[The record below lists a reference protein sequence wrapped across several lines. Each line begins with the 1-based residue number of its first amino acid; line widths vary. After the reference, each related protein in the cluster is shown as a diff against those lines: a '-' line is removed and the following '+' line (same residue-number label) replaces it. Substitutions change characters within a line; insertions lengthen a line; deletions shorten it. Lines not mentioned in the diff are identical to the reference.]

1 MNRKRIAAMAIVAAV
16 SGLFGTGVA
25 NAEALDGHYGTNP
38 NNGIGKNT
46 TITIDGSF
54 NDWSEDMMIAKGV
67 ANDDPRI
74 FRGSHEGPVYD
85 TYALYSAWDDENL
98 YFMWQ
103 YTNVTDVV
111 DPAQQY
117 PISDNGKPYNGDI
130 PIMLALNTGSGNTTD
145 GTASDGK
152 PVWGL
157 DVKFTTDVDTVLCFS
172 TKPGVGQPAIFKA
185 VNGKLDYDSCVGFKK
200 AGVEYKYGDGF
211 LGSTMDG
218 IKGNGYSGYTPADLL
233 SSSSNWVN
241 FLNEGHNTSQDTMYE
256 MKIPLSA
263 LGITRDYLENNGIG
277 AMLISTFGA
286 SGIGSLP
293 MDMAFLDNA
302 TQPYSFDESTSAEKE
317 DSDNVTV
324 PLAKIGAM
332 NQVINP
338 IKSPVISSLEADK
351 VSPQKTGTA
360 IKFDTEASG
369 GTGSLSYQYE
379 INGEVVKAYDSQS
392 DYTWTPST
400 AGTYTV
406 KVTVKDAN
414 NKTATKQT
422 SYVIEK
428 SDTPINPLTISNLNT
443 NVTSPQILGNTISVS
458 AAANGGN
465 GSLQYKF
472 IVNDGSV
479 VTTLSDYSS
488 NSTVT
493 WTPSKV
499 GTYVLTVYVKDSNG
513 SLATKSTNYVI
524 EPQTDIPATTI
535 KANVASPQ
543 DVGTT
548 VKFTTEVESS
558 KTLSYKYWVYDD
570 EGNWTAI
577 SDYSESNSV
586 DWTPNKV
593 GNYIIWVDVKD
604 DEDNVESYQIN
615 YVVNEKPEYIEENDS
630 RVLYLG
636 AWNTAESTDYSNGQI
651 FYTDS
656 IGAKA
661 AVQFYG
667 TGIKLISTL
676 GTDRGI
682 AKVTL
687 DGKVYSADMF
697 RSSLINK
704 GVAFQK
710 LDLEEGIHTISVE
723 CSGLSSR
730 KSSGTIISVDAF
742 GIIK

>member
-1 MNRKRIAAMAIVAAV
+1 MNRKRIAAMAIAAAV
-16 SGLFGTGVA
+16 SGLFGTGIA
-25 NAEALDGHYGTNP
+25 NAATLDGHYGTNP
-38 NNGIGKNT
+38 NNGVGKNA
-46 TITIDGSF
+46 TITVDGSF
-54 NDWSEDMMIAKGV
+54 NDWSEDMIIAKGV

-111 DPAQQY
+111 DPAQGY

-172 TKPGVGQPAIFKA
+172 SKPGVGQPAIFKA
-185 VNGKLDYDSCVGFKK
+185 VDGKLDYDSCVGFKK

-218 IKGNGYSGYTPADLL
+218 IKGNGYAGYTPDDLL

-241 FLNEGHNTSQDTMYE
+241 FLNEGHSTSQDTMYE

-263 LGITRDYLENNGIG
+263 LGITRDYLENNGVG

-286 SGIGSLP
+286 SGIGSIP
-293 MDMAFLDNA
+293 MDMTFLDKA
-302 TQPYSFDESTSAEKE
+302 TDPYSQDDSTSAEKE

-324 PLAKIGAM
+324 PLAKIGTM
-332 NQVINP
+332 NQIIDP

-351 VSPQKTGTA
+351 VSPQKTETA

-414 NKTATKQT
+414 NKTATKQI

-428 SDTPINPLTISNLNT
+428 SDTPIDPLTISKLNT
-443 NVTSPQILGNTISVS
+443 S
-458 AAANGGN
+458 
-465 GSLQYKF
+465 
-472 IVNDGSV
+472 
-479 VTTLSDYSS
+479 
-488 NSTVT
+488 
-493 WTPSKV
+493 
-499 GTYVLTVYVKDSNG
+499 
-513 SLATKSTNYVI
+513 
-524 EPQTDIPATTI
+524 
-535 KANVASPQ
+535 VASPQ
-543 DVGTT
+543 
-548 VKFTTEVESS
+548 
-558 KTLSYKYWVYDD
+558 
-570 EGNWTAI
+570 I
-577 SDYSESNSV
+577 
-586 DWTPNKV
+586 
-593 GNYIIWVDVKD
+593 
-604 DEDNVESYQIN
+604 
-615 YVVNEKPEYIEENDS
+615 
-630 RVLYLG
+630 
-636 AWNTAESTDYSNGQI
+636 
-651 FYTDS
+651 
-656 IGAKA
+656 
-661 AVQFYG
+661 
-667 TGIKLISTL
+667 
-676 GTDRGI
+676 
-682 AKVTL
+682 
-687 DGKVYSADMF
+687 
-697 RSSLINK
+697 
-704 GVAFQK
+704 
-710 LDLEEGIHTISVE
+710 
-723 CSGLSSR
+723 
-730 KSSGTIISVDAF
+730 
-742 GIIK
+742 